1 MKREM
6 LKGDFM
12 KELLTV
18 KDVAKLLKT
27 SRVQIRKMIQN
38 GDLVAVK
45 VGREYRIPMSVIKA
59 FIEDGLTWG

>member
-1 MKREM
+1 
-6 LKGDFM
+6 M

-38 GDLVAVK
+38 GELAAVK
-45 VGREYRIPMSVIKA
+45 VGREYRIPMSMVKA
-59 FIEDGLTWG
+59 FIEDNLTWG

>member
-1 MKREM
+1 
-6 LKGDFM
+6 M